1 MRQTRYLR
9 TDEHEEAVRSLEWAE
24 AQARSLGE
32 DSYQWKWVLISLHNA
47 VQGFMVLAL
56 WQGNGLLALRDKIAG
71 KWLKAYRDGGDYPA
85 EKLDEFLNLYQKVKD
100 KDNFRYVGAISF
112 IPGETHDDSLARLN
126 SYRNMFIH
134 FTPKG
139 WSLGLGGLPHICLDA
154 LDIIQFCGWET
165 AAVLWHKKAHV
176 VRAKRAHR
184 QLRISMESI
193 NRQYAI

>member
-100 KDNFRYVGAISF
+100 KDNMVLRCLAWVATISVWKHEIEF
-112 IPGETHDDSLARLN
+112 GCEQVNHGFEVADCAVTASLC
-126 SYRNMFIH
+126 F
-134 FTPKG
+134 
-139 WSLGLGGLPHICLDA
+139 GGLD
-154 LDIIQFCGWET
+154 E
-165 AAVLWHKKAHV
+165 AVDP
-176 VRAKRAHR
+176 
-184 QLRISMESI
+184 
-193 NRQYAI
+193 